1 MRSPLNS
8 STNSRPVVVEL
19 ATAGLLVWVTI
30 SVIGHLWL
38 TSLQLVRCLA
48 SIVAV
53 HLKEE
58 PVSALGL
65 VDPILQ
71 QSCAGEIVMC
81 AAQRVTPP
89 HLLGDHPAVAQ
100 QRRQHLAHGQV
111 RWGAVADRVQ
121 AANLADRPDRGAA

>member
-30 SVIGHLWL
+30 SVICHLWL

-58 PVSALGL
+58 PVAALGL

-71 QSCAGEIVMC
+71 QSCAGEIVMHF
-81 AAQRVTPP
+81 ALSVGAS
-89 HLLGDHPAVAQ
+89 HLFDDLPIVPQ
-100 QRRQHLAHGQV
+100 QRR
-111 RWGAVADRVQ
+111 
-121 AANLADRPDRGAA
+121 

>member
-8 STNSRPVVVEL
+8 STYSRPVVVEL

-30 SVIGHLWL
+30 SVICHLWL

-58 PVSALGL
+58 PVAALGL

-71 QSCAGEIVMC
+71 QSCAGEIVMR
-81 AAQRVTPP
+81 AAQRVIPP
-89 HLLGDHPAVAQ
+89 HLLGNQPVVTQ
-100 QRRQHLAHGQV
+100 QRRPHFETRHV
-111 RWGAVADRVQ
+111 RWGAVAYRVQ
-121 AANLADRPDRGAA
+121 SDYLDQRPARGYG